1 MEALGGSASWTDRF
15 LGYHIAIGY
24 YWALNALFLFSPRA
38 AYEFME
44 VRLLVPLAWF
54 AFLFFLTL
62 LLSFCFFYTN
72 QLLESHAVDTYTT
85 FLEENEE
92 RLRSLPA
99 PRIAKSYYTS
109 GDLYMF
115 DEFQV
120 STEPGSRRPP
130 CDSLYDVFV
139 NISEDEAEHVKTMV
153 ACQDYAM
160 LGRLVTSPHLTGV
173 DQMKTVAEENKDKEG
188 KRQTWKAWAE
198 SMNEGSLVESKSMEK
213 QEVE

>member
-1 MEALGGSASWTDRF
+1 M
-15 LGYHIAIGY
+15 
-24 YWALNALFLFSPRA
+24 
-38 AYEFME
+38 
-44 VRLLVPLAWF
+44 
-54 AFLFFLTL
+54 
-62 LLSFCFFYTN
+62 
-72 QLLESHAVDTYTT
+72 DTYTT

-92 RLRSLPA
+92 RLKSLPA

-120 STEPGSRRPP
+120 SKEPGARRPP
-130 CDSLYDVFV
+130 CDTLYDVFV

-160 LGRLVTSPHLTGV
+160 LGRLVTSPHLAGAH
-173 DQMKTVAEENKDKEG
+173 QMKTIEEENKDKER
-188 KRQTWKAWAE
+188 KRQTWKVWAE
-198 SMNEGSLVESKSMEK
+198 SMNERSLFESKSMEN